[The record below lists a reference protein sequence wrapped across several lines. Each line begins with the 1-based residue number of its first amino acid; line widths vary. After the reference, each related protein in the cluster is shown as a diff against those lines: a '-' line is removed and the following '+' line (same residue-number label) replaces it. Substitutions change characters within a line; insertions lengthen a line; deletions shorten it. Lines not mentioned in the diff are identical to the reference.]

1 MQPNCVGFTQGCAVL
16 RQRPPLSEP
25 HLLPYSE
32 GKNSSYCT
40 EWLQILN
47 EIFKELSTVL
57 DTQEAFTE
65 H

>member
-1 MQPNCVGFTQGCAVL
+1 MGFTQGCAVL

-25 HLLPYSE
+25 HLLPHSE
-32 GKNSSYCT
+32 GKNSSYGT
-40 EWLQILN
+40 EWLPILN
-47 EIFKELSTVL
+47 VSLKELSTVL